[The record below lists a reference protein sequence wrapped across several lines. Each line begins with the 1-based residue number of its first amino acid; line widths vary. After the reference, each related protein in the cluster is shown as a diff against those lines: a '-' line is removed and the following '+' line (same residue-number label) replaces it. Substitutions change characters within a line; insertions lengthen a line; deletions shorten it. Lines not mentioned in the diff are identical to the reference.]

1 MTIDLNTL
9 VWEDLPCEWCFS
21 PDSEIIVEGPDWQT
35 GFPGKFT
42 FVRCKNCGLYRQNPR
57 LTWKSLEPY
66 YDVSYHSYDTT
77 IFNENNWLKRLDK
90 RYGPWK
96 RLKAVEKYKPGG
108 NMLEVGCGTGGFL
121 EEALKSGRWNVTG
134 VEPVEHA
141 AKYTSGKL
149 GVLVYCDLFG
159 NVNFNDE
166 TFDAVIM
173 WNVLEHLD
181 HPVDD
186 LKKAW
191 QVLRPRGVLVCS
203 IPNLNSLEA
212 LIFGRFWVGW
222 ELPRHLF
229 VFPID
234 TLQKIL
240 SELGFTWLETRCVST
255 TYGTLGTT
263 LSFWANS
270 WKARFPRLAKTLL
283 AVYWSLPMRILL
295 IAPLW
300 LMDHLKKST
309 VITVF
314 VRKPEKTL

>member
-1 MTIDLNTL
+1 
-9 VWEDLPCEWCFS
+9 
-21 PDSEIIVEGPDWQT
+21 
-35 GFPGKFT
+35 
-42 FVRCKNCGLYRQNPR
+42 
-57 LTWKSLEPY
+57 
-66 YDVSYHSYDTT
+66 
-77 IFNENNWLKRLDK
+77 
-90 RYGPWK
+90 
-96 RLKAVEKYKPGG
+96 
-108 NMLEVGCGTGGFL
+108 MLEVGCGTGGFL